1 MDKSLYTY
9 HKVKVMCLLSFAF
22 VLLFLAYLFSGAWF
36 VMTYVFPNIPYAEAV
51 SEVLQAK
58 AFWFFFIVQLFI
70 YATVVFVILNTF
82 YNERRMTL
90 MQQDFVN
97 NVTHE
102 IKTPLS
108 TILMAAEVLVEE
120 NIHNNPFRREQYVSI
135 IRYEGERLREEL
147 DRVLDV
153 ARMTKIG
160 VHLNKDV
167 ISAKEVLQLT
177 IERMQLQISNCGG
190 DIQVNWDAVSD
201 QILFDRNSL
210 ELIFTNIID
219 NALKYNINEPRVV
232 IQGNVVDANLII
244 QIKDNGIGINEQYHK
259 ELFHR
264 FFRVP
269 LGESHHMKGFGL
281 GLYLVKQLMDVHNAS
296 VYVKSA
302 ENEGTTV
309 TLKFPLVKNNNE

>member
-1 MDKSLYTY
+1 M
-9 HKVKVMCLLSFAF
+9 A
-22 VLLFLAYLFSGAWF
+22 
-36 VMTYVFPNIPYAEAV
+36 YVFPNIPYAEAV
-51 SEVLQAK
+51 SEVVHAR

-108 TILMAAEVLVEE
+108 TILMAAEVLVED
-120 NIHNNPFRREQYVSI
+120 NIQNNPFRREQYVSI

-153 ARMTKIG
+153 SRMTKIG

-167 ISAKEVLQLT
+167 ISAKELLLLT

-190 DIQVNWDAVSD
+190 DVQVNWEADSD
-201 QILFDRNSL
+201 EILFDRKSI

-219 NALKYNINEPRVV
+219 NALKYNIIEPHIF
-232 IQGNVVDANLII
+232 IQGKVVDANLII
-244 QIKDNGIGINEQYHK
+244 RIKDNGIGINEQYHK

-269 LGESHHMKGFGL
+269 LGESHHIKGFGL
-281 GLYLVKQLMDVHNAS
+281 GLYLVKQLMDVHNS
-296 VYVKSA
+296 SIFVTSA

>member
-1 MDKSLYTY
+1 
-9 HKVKVMCLLSFAF
+9 MCLLSLAF

-51 SEVLQAK
+51 SEVVQAK

-201 QILFDRNSL
+201 QILFDRKSL

-281 GLYLVKQLMDVHNAS
+281 GLYLVKQLMDVHNS
-296 VYVKSA
+296 TILVTSA

-309 TLKFPLVKNNNE
+309 TLQIPLVENNNE

>member
-51 SEVLQAK
+51 SEVVQAK
-58 AFWFFFIVQLFI
+58 AFWFFFIVQLVI
-70 YATVVFVILNTF
+70 YSTVVFAILNTF

-90 MQQDFVN
+90 MQQEFVN

-120 NIHNNPFRREQYVSI
+120 NIQTKPFRRDQYISI
-135 IRYEGERLREEL
+135 IRNEGEKLREEL
-147 DRVLDV
+147 DRVLEV
-153 ARMTKIG
+153 ARMSKAG
-160 VHLNKDV
+160 VYLNKEEFNPEEMV
-167 ISAKEVLQLT
+167 SAIL
-177 IERMQLQISNCGG
+177 ERMQLQFTNYGG
-190 DIQVNWDAVSD
+190 SVEVIWEAGKEEIN
-201 QILFDRNSL
+201 FDRKSF
-210 ELIFTNIID
+210 ELIIINIID
-219 NALKYNINEPRVV
+219 NALKYNIQNPKV
-232 IQGNVVDANLII
+232 IIRSKLKDDQIII
-244 QIKDNGIGINEQYHK
+244 QIEDNGIGINKMYHA

-269 LGESHHMKGFGL
+269 IGETHHIKGFGL
-281 GLYLVKQLMDVHNAS
+281 GLYLVKQLMDAHNS
-296 VYVKSA
+296 TIFVTSI
-302 ENEGTTV
+302 ENAGTTV
-309 TLKFPLVKNNNE
+309 TLKIPVALKNDE

>member
-9 HKVKVMCLLSFAF
+9 HKVKVICLLSLAF

-36 VMTYVFPNIPYAEAV
+36 LMAYVFPNMLYTEAV
-51 SEVLQAK
+51 SEVVQAS
-58 AFWFFFIVQLFI
+58 AFWFFFLVQLFI

-108 TILMAAEVLVEE
+108 TILMAAEVLVED

-153 ARMTKIG
+153 SRMTKIG

-167 ISAKEVLQLT
+167 ISAKELLLLT

-190 DIQVNWDAVSD
+190 DVQVNWDAESD
-201 QILFDRNSL
+201 QILFDRKSI

-219 NALKYNINEPRVV
+219 NALKYNISEPHIV
-232 IQGNVVDANLII
+232 IQGKVEDVNLII
-244 QIKDNGIGINEQYHK
+244 QIADNGIGINEQYHK

-281 GLYLVKQLMDVHNAS
+281 GLYLVKQLMDVHNS
-296 VYVKSA
+296 SIFVTSA
-302 ENEGTTV
+302 ENKGTTV

>member
-9 HKVKVMCLLSFAF
+9 HKVKVICLFSLAF
-22 VLLFLAYLFSGAWF
+22 VFLFLAYLFSGAWF
-36 VMTYVFPNIPYAEAV
+36 VMAYVFPNIPYAEAV
-51 SEVLQAK
+51 SEVVHAR

-70 YATVVFVILNTF
+70 YATVAFVILNTF

-108 TILMAAEVLVEE
+108 TILMAAEVLVED
-120 NIHNNPFRREQYVSI
+120 NIQNNPFRREQYVSI

-153 ARMTKIG
+153 SRMTKIG

-167 ISAKEVLQLT
+167 ISAKEVLLLT

-190 DIQVNWDAVSD
+190 DVIVNWDAVSD
-201 QILFDRNSL
+201 QILFDRKSL

-219 NALKYNINEPRVV
+219 NALKYNIIEPHIV
-232 IQGNVVDANLII
+232 IQGKVVDANLIMR
-244 QIKDNGIGINEQYHK
+244 IKDNGIGINEQYHK
-259 ELFHR
+259 ELFLR

-269 LGESHHMKGFGL
+269 LGETHHIKGFGL
-281 GLYLVKQLMDVHNAS
+281 GLYLVKQLMDVHNS
-296 VYVKSA
+296 SIFVTSA

>member
-1 MDKSLYTY
+1 
-9 HKVKVMCLLSFAF
+9 VIGLLSLAFAF
-22 VLLFLAYLFSGAWF
+22 LFLAYLFSGAWF
-36 VMTYVFPNIPYAEAV
+36 VNVYVSPELSYSEVF
-51 SEVLQAK
+51 SEVLMARV
-58 AFWFFFIVQLFI
+58 FWFFFIVQI
-70 YATVVFVILNTF
+70 IVYSTVVFVILNTF

-108 TILMAAEVLVEE
+108 TILMAAEVLVED

-153 ARMTKIG
+153 ARMTKMG

-167 ISAKEVLQLT
+167 ISAKEVLLLT

-201 QILFDRNSL
+201 QILFDRKSI

-219 NALKYNINEPRVV
+219 NALKYNISEPHIV
-232 IQGNVVDANLII
+232 IQGKVVNANLII
-244 QIKDNGIGINEQYHK
+244 QIADNGIGINEQYHK

-281 GLYLVKQLMDVHNAS
+281 GLYLVKQLMDVHNS
-296 VYVKSA
+296 SIFVSSA
-302 ENEGTTV
+302 ESEGTTV

>member
-9 HKVKVMCLLSFAF
+9 HKVKVICLLSLAF

-36 VMTYVFPNIPYAEAV
+36 VMAYVFPNLSYTDAV
-51 SEVLQAK
+51 LQVVQAK

-108 TILMAAEVLVEE
+108 TMLMAAEVLVEE
-120 NIHNNPFRREQYVSI
+120 NIHTKPFRRDQYISI
-135 IRYEGERLREEL
+135 IRNEGEKLREEL
-147 DRVLDV
+147 DRVLEV
-153 ARMTKIG
+153 ARMSKAG
-160 VHLNKDV
+160 VYLNK
-167 ISAKEVLQLT
+167 EVFNPEEMVRAIL
-177 IERMQLQISNCGG
+177 ERMQLQFTNYGG
-190 DIQVNWDAVSD
+190 SVEVIWDAGKEEID
-201 QILFDRNSL
+201 FDRKSF
-210 ELIFTNIID
+210 ELIIINIID
-219 NALKYNINEPRVV
+219 NALKYNIQNPNV
-232 IQGNVVDANLII
+232 IIRSKLVEGQIII
-244 QIKDNGIGINEQYHK
+244 QIEDNGIGINKMYHS

-269 LGESHHMKGFGL
+269 IGETHHIKGFGL
-281 GLYLVKQLMDVHNAS
+281 GLYLVKQLMDAHNS
-296 VYVKSA
+296 TIFVSSI

-309 TLKFPLVKNNNE
+309 TLKIPVALKNDE